1 MITQAGALVA
11 SSNLFTAGKVIAI
24 SFGAA
29 AVVPF
34 VVLAITRAQYSGEIP
49 PQYRTRVQV
58 LRISGWCLVGLSLVG
73 LVMMLASAV

>member
-1 MITQAGALVA
+1 MNRWSTLAA

-34 VVLAITRAQYSGEIP
+34 VVLALTRARYPGKIP
-49 PQYRTRVQV
+49 AEYRTRARV
-58 LRISGWCLVGLSLVG
+58 LQISGWCLVGLSLAG
-73 LVMMLASAV
+73 MVMMLAGAVS